1 MRVAVVGAGLAGLVA
16 ARALSHDHDVL
27 VLDKGRSVGGR
38 LATRRIGDATLDHGA
53 QFFTVRGDALRRQVD
68 DWLDRGLATTWCNG
82 FSAPH
87 DGFPRYCGTTGMNSL
102 AKDLATGLD
111 CRTDRL
117 VFTCRRTENGWD
129 VVIDDGEVIEAD
141 ALVLTCP
148 VPQSWSL
155 LVQAELDIP
164 EELFRRHYHRTIGL
178 LTVLDAPSAVPEPGG
193 LQFDATDAGQPFGF
207 VADNAM
213 KGVSDVPAVTFH
225 ATQPW
230 SAEHWDDDPDTLRD
244 LLLERAQPWIG
255 AAGIVEAQVKKWRF
269 AGPVMP
275 WPEPCWVDDEHR
287 VVLAGDLFAGPK
299 FEGAF
304 NSGLA
309 AADAVTDFTAD

>member
-1 MRVAVVGAGLAGLVA
+1 
-16 ARALSHDHDVL
+16 
-27 VLDKGRSVGGR
+27 
-38 LATRRIGDATLDHGA
+38 
-53 QFFTVRGDALRRQVD
+53 
-68 DWLDRGLATTWCNG
+68 
-82 FSAPH
+82 
-87 DGFPRYCGTTGMNSL
+87 
-102 AKDLATGLD
+102 
-111 CRTDRL
+111 

-129 VVIDDGEVIEAD
+129 VVIDDGEVMEAD

-148 VPQSWSL
+148 VQQSWAL

-178 LTVLDAPSAVPEPGG
+178 LTVLDSSSTVPEPGG
-193 LQFDATDAGQPFGF
+193 VQFDAADADQPFGF

-213 KGVSDVPAVTFH
+213 KGISDVPAVTFH

-230 SAEHWDDDPDTLRD
+230 SVEHWDDDIDTLRG
-244 LLLERAQPWIG
+244 LLLERAQQWIG
-255 AAGIVEAQVKKWRF
+255 TAGVVETQIKKWRF

-287 VVLAGDLFAGPK
+287 VVMAGDLFAGPK

-309 AADAVTDFTAD
+309 AADAVSGFSDD

>member
-1 MRVAVVGAGLAGLVA
+1 
-16 ARALSHDHDVL
+16 
-27 VLDKGRSVGGR
+27 
-38 LATRRIGDATLDHGA
+38 
-53 QFFTVRGDALRRQVD
+53 
-68 DWLDRGLATTWCNG
+68 
-82 FSAPH
+82 
-87 DGFPRYCGTTGMNSL
+87 MNSL

-117 VFTCRRTENGWD
+117 VFTCRRTENGWE

-164 EELFRRHYHRTIGL
+164 EQLFRRHYHRTIAL
-178 LTVLDAPSAVPEPGG
+178 LTVLDGPSAVPAPGG
-193 LQFDATDAGQPFGF
+193 VQFDPADAGQPFGF

-213 KGVSDVPAVTFH
+213 KGISEVPAVTFH

-230 SAEHWDDDPDTLRD
+230 SAEHWDDDTDTLRD
-244 LLLERAQPWIG
+244 LLIERALPWIG
-255 AAGIVEAQVKKWRF
+255 TAGVVEAQVKKWRF

-304 NSGLA
+304 DSGLA
-309 AADAVTDFTAD
+309 AADAVAGFTAD

>member
-1 MRVAVVGAGLAGLVA
+1 MHVVVVGAGLAGLVA
-16 ARALSHDHDVL
+16 ARELSNDHDVL

-38 LATRRIGDATLDHGA
+38 LATRRIGGARLDHGA

-68 DWLDRGLATTWCNG
+68 DWLERDVARVWCHG
-82 FSAPH
+82 FADTR
-87 DGFPRYCGTTGMNSL
+87 DGYPRYCGSTGMNAL

-111 CRTDRL
+111 CRTGQL
-117 VFTCRRTENGWD
+117 VFTCRPTEAGWD
-129 VVIDDGEVIEAD
+129 VVIDDGTVIETD

-164 EELFRRHYHRTIGL
+164 EPLFRRHYHRTIGL

-193 LQFDATDAGQPFGF
+193 VQFDPADADQPFGF

-213 KGVSDVPAVTFH
+213 KGISEVPAITFH

-230 SAEHWDDDPDTLRD
+230 SLDHWDDDTDTLRD
-244 LLLERAQPWIG
+244 LLLDRAQPWTG
-255 AAGIVEAQVKKWRF
+255 PAGVVEAQVKKWRF

-299 FEGAF
+299 VEGAYH
-304 NSGLA
+304 SGLA
-309 AADAVTDFTAD
+309 AAAAVAGFTDA